1 MNKKSKLL
9 VFLLSPLPG
18 LSHLYLG
25 WTRRALVFFAVFLGL
40 CFSGIT
46 INNMSYHYSLSNSFG
61 PLMFFVIALVWFM
74 ALAEALGLA
83 GQEIDLN
90 SLEGSDSSPGSDVR
104 SPVLIS
110 NRKMIALALAT
121 IPGAGHMFLGLIKQ
135 GAQLMAGFFLILV
148 LTDWLNVSV
157 LGFVLPVIWF
167 YSVFDIYHLLE
178 DERELHLDSSSLFDW
193 FSNRPQTLGWGLIG
207 LGVIVMLQRII
218 TPLLSTFIGPSLR
231 AYLGTSLVAIIL
243 IAGGIKLLMGSK
255 VEKQVLHQALPPVPD
270 VLTGQNDQ
278 NADQDSQDSQDS
290 KEEVL

>member
-46 INNMSYHYSLSNSFG
+46 INNMSNQYSLSYGFG
-61 PLMFFVIALVWFM
+61 PLMFFVIALVWFI

-83 GQEIDLN
+83 GKGIDFSNAENADN
-90 SLEGSDSSPGSDVR
+90 SHGLEERGL
-104 SPVLIS
+104 VLIS
-110 NRKMIALALAT
+110 DRKMIALAFAT

-135 GAQLMAGFFLILV
+135 GAQLMVGFFLIML
-148 LTDWLNVSV
+148 LAGWLNVGV
-157 LGFVLPVIWF
+157 LGFILPVVWF

-193 FSNRPQTLGWGLIG
+193 FSNHPGALGWGLIA
-207 LGVIVMLQRII
+207 LGVIVMVQRAI
-218 TPLLSTFIGPSLR
+218 TPLLVMYISPSLR
-231 AYLGTSLVAIIL
+231 GYLGTCLVAIIL

-255 VEKQVLHQALPPVPD
+255 VEKRVMTPALPPGPD
-270 VLTGQNDQ
+270 PQAGQSTP
-278 NADQDSQDSQDS
+278 NADQDG

>member
-1 MNKKSKLL
+1 MNKKSKFL

-46 INNMSYHYSLSNSFG
+46 INNMTNQYSLANSFG
-61 PLMFFVIALVWFM
+61 PLMFFVIALVWFI

-83 GQEIDLN
+83 GQGIDFN
-90 SLEGSDSSPGSDVR
+90 SMGNVDKSPGLEEQGL
-104 SPVLIS
+104 VLIS
-110 NRKMIALALAT
+110 DRKMIALAFAT

-135 GAQLMAGFFLILV
+135 GAQLMVGFFLILM
-148 LTDWLNVSV
+148 LAGWLNVSV
-157 LGFVLPVIWF
+157 LGLVLPVVWF

-193 FSNRPQTLGWGLIG
+193 FSNHPGALGWGLIG
-207 LGVIVMLQRII
+207 LGVIVMLQRAI
-218 TPLLSTFIGPSLR
+218 TPLLVMYVSPSLR
-231 AYLGTSLVAIIL
+231 AYLGTILVALIL

-255 VEKQVLHQALPPVPD
+255 VEKPVPTPALPPGPD
-270 VLTGQNDQ
+270 EQAGQPNH
-278 NADQDSQDSQDS
+278 NTDQDA

>member
-1 MNKKSKLL
+1 MNKKSKFL

-46 INNMSYHYSLSNSFG
+46 IINMSHQFSLSNSFG
-61 PLMFFVIALVWFM
+61 PLMFFVIALVWFL
-74 ALAEALGLA
+74 ALAEALSLA
-83 GQEIDLN
+83 GHGTDLN
-90 SLEGSDSSPGSDVR
+90 SLENAESSQNLEELGLL
-104 SPVLIS
+104 LIS
-110 NRKMIALALAT
+110 DRKIIALALAT

-148 LTDWLNVSV
+148 LADWLNVSV
-157 LGFVLPVIWF
+157 LGFILPVVWF

-178 DERELHLDSSSLFDW
+178 DEHELHLDSSSLFDW
-193 FSNRPQTLGWGLIG
+193 FSNHPGILGWGLIG
-207 LGVIVMLQRII
+207 LGVIVLLQRIA
-218 TPLLSTFIGPSLR
+218 TPLLGMFVGPSLR
-231 AYLGTSLVAIIL
+231 AYLGTTLVAILL

-255 VEKQVLHQALPPVPD
+255 VEKEVLPQALPPAKEPQKGRN
-270 VLTGQNDQ
+270 GQDEG
-278 NADQDSQDSQDS
+278 QDT